1 MDWERKGFLSDSM
14 TKPLL
19 HAGSHGEQTYH
30 FTYCPLGA

>member
-19 HAGSHGEQTYH
+19 HAGNMENRHITSPTA
-30 FTYCPLGA
+30 L